1 MFTLLVSHL
10 ITSSC
15 LFLRLLDSLPSFRS
29 SYTSLD
35 PGFDLFVKI
44 FPMMIIYNITNN
56 ILTTGNAHL
65 KFEAG
70 VSLFLKGVDQ
80 LSCLEQ
86 PIFFQNK
93 PQPTFS
99 LRKATCKKIIS
110 GCDKMPPR
118 PGPGSW
124 KRWHQGPPLHGNFKY
139 FQLLFSEG
147 IPFFEPAHVCHHR
160 LVFCCA
166 LRSGRQQT
174 YIGEQNSNWRPE

>member
-35 PGFDLFVKI
+35 PGYHFLSNI

-56 ILTTGNAHL
+56 IFSTGNAHL

-124 KRWHQGPPLHGNFKY
+124 KRWHQGPPLHGSFKH
-139 FQLLFSEG
+139 FQLKDFLFLNLLMVAITDLSFVARWG
-147 IPFFEPAHVCHHR
+147 LAGNKHT
-160 LVFCCA
+160 LVN
-166 LRSGRQQT
+166 
-174 YIGEQNSNWRPE
+174 NSNWRPE

>member
-65 KFEAG
+65 KFEAS

-86 PIFFQNK
+86 PILFLKTNLNPPSPLGK
-93 PQPTFS
+93 PPVKRSSVVVTKCLPDLVQVLGRDDT
-99 LRKATCKKIIS
+99 K
-110 GCDKMPPR
+110 
-118 PGPGSW
+118 GPHCTG
-124 KRWHQGPPLHGNFKY
+124 
-139 FQLLFSEG
+139 
-147 IPFFEPAHVCHHR
+147 
-160 LVFCCA
+160 A
-166 LRSGRQQT
+166 LN
-174 YIGEQNSNWRPE
+174 IFNWRISFFWTCSWLPSQTCLL